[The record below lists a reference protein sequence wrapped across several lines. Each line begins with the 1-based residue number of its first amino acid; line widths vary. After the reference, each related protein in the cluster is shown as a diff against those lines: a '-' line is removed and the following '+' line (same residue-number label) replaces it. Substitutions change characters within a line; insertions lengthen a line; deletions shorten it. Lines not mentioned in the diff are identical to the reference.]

1 LSEEGD
7 GGALMDQHTA
17 IRQLLSAYL
26 DDRVTPQERREVE
39 AHLASCQRCSG
50 ALAELAKT
58 IGHLRNLDRVEPPP
72 WLTGRI
78 MARVREQAAKE
89 RVSIIRRLFFP
100 LQIKLPLEAVA
111 LVFLTVTSYLLI
123 RTMEPELAT
132 VGAPAETRHEQ
143 QAPAAPAPAP
153 RQYIQPA
160 PAQPVVREP
169 AKAIEDKAA
178 PVRQADSYLP
188 ERKSA
193 LPAAPA
199 AELKQEAALPQA
211 PAPPAAIGFSSDS
224 MGARPAA
231 DAKLAR
237 GRDVAAPGSPQQSMQ
252 GPAYG
257 GAAREAQRA
266 EAPAARAKS
275 SVATPVRG
283 GEITLIVRDTS
294 VATMAIEQAARE
306 LGGRIVNRASSAT
319 SRSMVVAIDSRRQ
332 PEFLDRLGR
341 LGEVRGKPVI
351 LEQPAGEQLLTIKL
365 LTVAP

>member
-1 LSEEGD
+1 
-7 GGALMDQHTA
+7 MDRHTA

-26 DDRVTPQERREVE
+26 DGRVTSRERREVE
-39 AHLASCQRCSG
+39 AHLASCQRCSA

-132 VGAPAETRHEQ
+132 VVAPAESQHEQ
-143 QAPAAPAPAP
+143 QAPATPVPAP
-153 RQYIQPA
+153 RQYIQAA
-160 PAQPVVREP
+160 PAQPVVQKP
-169 AKAIEDKAA
+169 ATTIEDTAA
-178 PVRQADSYLP
+178 PARQADSYLP
-188 ERKSA
+188 ERKPA
-193 LPAAPA
+193 LPAAPT
-199 AELKQEAALPQA
+199 AELKQEAAAPQA
-211 PAPPAAIGFSSDS
+211 SAPSTAKGFSSDF

-231 DAKLAR
+231 EAKSAS
-237 GRDVAAPGSPQQSMQ
+237 GRDVAAPGSAQQLKRGSAQ
-252 GPAYG
+252 YG
-257 GAAREAQRA
+257 ADKEAQRQ
-266 EAPAARAKS
+266 EAPAVRAKS
-275 SVATPVRG
+275 FATTGRV
-283 GEITLIVRDTS
+283 GEITLTVRDAN
-294 VATMAIEQAARE
+294 VAAKAIEQVVRE
-306 LGGRIVNRASSAT
+306 LGGRIAKRESSAT
-319 SRSMVVAIDSRRQ
+319 SRSIVVAIDSARQ

-351 LEQPAGEQLLTIKL
+351 LEQPTGEQLLTIKL
-365 LTVAP
+365 LTVSVAP

>member
-1 LSEEGD
+1 
-7 GGALMDQHTA
+7 MDQHTA

-39 AHLASCQRCSG
+39 AHLASCQRCSA

-143 QAPAAPAPAP
+143 QLPATPAPAAPQEKQA
-153 RQYIQPA
+153 A
-160 PAQPVVREP
+160 PAQPVERKPVAAREE
-169 AKAIEDKAA
+169 ATA
-178 PVRQADSYLP
+178 PTRQADSYEP
-188 ERKSA
+188 ERKSKKS
-193 LPAAPA
+193 AAPA
-199 AELKQEAALPQA
+199 AELKQEAAPST
-211 PAPPAAIGFSSDS
+211 PAPPAVKEVSPSA
-224 MGARPAA
+224 MGAQPV
-231 DAKLAR
+231 AKPEPAR
-237 GRDVAAPGSPQQSMQ
+237 GRDVAAPGSSQQMMR
-252 GPAYG
+252 GPAYD
-257 GAAREAQRA
+257 GAAREAQRQ

-275 SVATPVRG
+275 SVATPGRV
-283 GEITLIVRDTS
+283 GEITLSVRDAS
-294 VATMAIEQAARE
+294 IAEKAIELAVRE
-306 LGGRIVNRASSAT
+306 LGGRIVNIVSSAT

-332 PEFLDRLGR
+332 PEFLARLGR
-341 LGEVRGKPVI
+341 LGEVRRKPVI

-365 LTVAP
+365 LTVSVVP